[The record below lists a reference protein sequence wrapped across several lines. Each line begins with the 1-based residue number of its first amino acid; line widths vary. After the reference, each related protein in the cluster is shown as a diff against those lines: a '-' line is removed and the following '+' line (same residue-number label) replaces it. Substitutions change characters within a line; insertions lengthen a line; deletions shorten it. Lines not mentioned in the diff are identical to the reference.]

1 MVPQGET
8 VRGGSQQGK
17 DIRMS
22 NIVAAKAV
30 ATAIRTSLGPR
41 GMDKMIQKGDGEVLI
56 SNDGATILSQM
67 QVMHPTAKMLVELS
81 KSQDIEAGDG
91 TTTVCV
97 IAGALLDAC
106 GSLLS
111 KGIHPTQIASSFLK
125 ACNAAETILEDIS
138 RPVNLTDRESLISA
152 VNTCLSSKVVS
163 QNR

>member
-56 SNDGATILSQM
+56 SNDGATILSHM